1 MVKVPP
7 EPALPEVPAELL
19 FDEHALAVVAIRAA
33 AQMHTAT
40 DLACD
45 RGFMRFSL
53 TVPGGIDRYL
63 ARQAADPGPSR
74 AGIRDGRLPRMVLVP
89 RRPACVPRRPACV
102 PRRPA
107 SSPRSPAI
115 GVGHPRSIM
124 CPGC

>member
-19 FDEHALAVVAIRAA
+19 FDEHALAAVAIRAA

-74 AGIRDGRLPRMVLVP
+74 AGIRDGAAAPDGLGPP
-89 RRPACVPRRPACV
+89 
-102 PRRPA
+102 
-107 SSPRSPAI
+107 SPRLRPPSPRLRPPS
-115 GVGHPRSIM
+115 PRL
-124 CPGC
+124 